1 MSVCRGCGREIRWI
15 RSTKTGKAMPVDAA
29 AWPFI
34 PGGGPDTFITGD
46 GRTVRGHRPTGK
58 EIHDRIATQMGYTP
72 HWATCPAAGHFRKGG
87 GERG

>member
-15 RSTKTGKAMPVDAA
+15 RTPAGKDMPVDE
-29 AWPFI
+29 PFVRFV
-34 PGGGPDTFITGD
+34 PAGGQDTFITRD
-46 GRTVRGHRPTGK
+46 GSTVRGHRPTGK